1 MVFFSPHPRG
11 RGRSVEEDAG
21 VDVQHLAG
29 DTVRLAE
36 RDHLVG
42 HVLHAR
48 RALQGRALPRPVRL
62 LRAQPRGHPR
72 AFHQARGD
80 AVHRHVGGEG
90 DGEAAREVDQARL
103 AGGVG
108 DAAPPGVEPGHRGD
122 VDDAAG
128 ATLLEVRS
136 SGAAHEV
143 GAAQIGGEQSIP
155 DLGIESLQI
164 GEGNADVPRRIV
176 DEDVETAVV
185 LRHRLYRGG
194 NGLGLGLV
202 EGHAPR
208 SATQRFHG
216 GRGLARGVRALEIGD
231 GDVGACSREGAR
243 DGHAEKSGAARHEC
257 DAILEVHDGGRVS
270 RRPARV
276 SGATPTSRIDLSR
289 RLAHSLSGGHSA
301 SLPASAQSAR
311 LSTFAALK
319 GRNYSLYWFGLVL
332 YVLGTAF
339 LLTVLGLARLE
350 ILLALAALSNVFRAF
365 DEPSRMA
372 LVPQLVD
379 RDRLPNAIA
388 LGSIPWQAGRMVGPS
403 VTGILIAA
411 LGGAV
416 GFGMAAVS
424 SCLALLLYSRLRL
437 KVPVRPA
444 DGRHVLQ
451 QFAEGLSFVGQN
463 FVFAGLIALALFNS
477 LFAMSYL
484 TLLPIYA
491 DAYFGAGSTGF
502 GLLNAAHGTGA
513 LVGTLTV
520 ATIAHL
526 LRRGHAL
533 LTGAACVGMALMLF
547 SRTHGLA
554 VALPVLVIVGFCNT
568 FYLMQVSTYLQ
579 QNVPDHLRGRV
590 MSLYSL
596 CWNLLPLGGL
606 LAGALAAAVDA
617 RFAVLF
623 GGFMVT
629 ANALVLMA
637 SRRLRS
643 IT

>member
-1 MVFFSPHPRG
+1 
-11 RGRSVEEDAG
+11 
-21 VDVQHLAG
+21 
-29 DTVRLAE
+29 
-36 RDHLVG
+36 
-42 HVLHAR
+42 
-48 RALQGRALPRPVRL
+48 
-62 LRAQPRGHPR
+62 
-72 AFHQARGD
+72 
-80 AVHRHVGGEG
+80 
-90 DGEAAREVDQARL
+90 
-103 AGGVG
+103 
-108 DAAPPGVEPGHRGD
+108 
-122 VDDAAG
+122 
-128 ATLLEVRS
+128 
-136 SGAAHEV
+136 
-143 GAAQIGGEQSIP
+143 
-155 DLGIESLQI
+155 
-164 GEGNADVPRRIV
+164 
-176 DEDVETAVV
+176 
-185 LRHRLYRGG
+185 
-194 NGLGLGLV
+194 
-202 EGHAPR
+202 
-208 SATQRFHG
+208 
-216 GRGLARGVRALEIGD
+216 
-231 GDVGACSREGAR
+231 
-243 DGHAEKSGAARHEC
+243 
-257 DAILEVHDGGRVS
+257 
-270 RRPARV
+270 
-276 SGATPTSRIDLSR
+276 
-289 RLAHSLSGGHSA
+289 
-301 SLPASAQSAR
+301 LPASAQSAR

-319 GRNYSLYWFGLVL
+319 GRNYSLYWYGLVF
-332 YVLGTAF
+332 YVLGHRAEYTTFAWMTWEVSRNPLSLAYLGLAQGVPLVLFQLCGGVLADRINRLRLLVATQTLVSLVLATAF
-339 LLTVLGLARLE
+339 VLTVLGLARLE

-372 LVPQLVD
+372 LVPQLVE

-388 LGSIPWQAGRMVGPS
+388 LGSIPWQAGRMIGPS

-416 GFGMAAVS
+416 GFGLAAAS

-437 KVPVRPA
+437 SVPVRPA

-451 QFAEGLSFVGQN
+451 QFAEGLSFVGHN
-463 FVFAGLIALALFNS
+463 FVFACLIALALFNS

-484 TLLPIYA
+484 TLLPVYA

-526 LRRGHAL
+526 LRRGRAL

-554 VALPVLVIVGFCNT
+554 VALPMLVLVGFCNT

-637 SRRLRS
+637 SRRLRT
-643 IT
+643 IN